1 MRPDAPIRGVIFD
14 LDGTLLDT
22 VEDIGHAAN
31 EALGSKGLPTH
42 AIPSYRDFVGH
53 GSLELMRR
61 AAADPVHGEAEESV
75 VIELEAAFQAAYE
88 HHWSRATRPYPGIE
102 ELLDS
107 IAEKGLSMAVLSNKP
122 HRFTRKCVLSL
133 LPRWTFSPIFGQR
146 VQVAKKPDPAA
157 ALDIANGW
165 DLPVTDLALVG
176 DTTIDL
182 ETGRNAGMQPI
193 GVTWGFHR
201 RETLRTHA
209 CPLADSTDEL
219 ASLLGL

>member
-31 EALGSKGLPTH
+31 EALGSKGLPIH
-42 AIPSYRDFVGH
+42 PIPSYLDFVGH

-61 AAADPVHGEAEESV
+61 AAANPVHGETEETV

-88 HHWSRATRPYPGIE
+88 SHWSRATRPYPGIE

-107 IAEKGLSMAVLSNKP
+107 IAEKGLPMAVLSNKP
-122 HRFTRKCVLSL
+122 HRFTLKCVESL
-133 LPRWTFSPIFGQR
+133 LHRWTFSPIFGQR
-146 VQVAKKPDPAA
+146 VDVAKKPDPTA
-157 ALDIANGW
+157 ALDIAETWG
-165 DLPVTDLALVG
+165 LAASSLAMVG

-182 ETGRNAGMQPI
+182 ETGNNAGMRAI
-193 GVTWGFHR
+193 GVTWGFHPR
-201 RETLRTHA
+201 DKLMAYAR
-209 CPLADSTDEL
+209 PLADSADEL
-219 ASLLGL
+219 RGLLGL